1 MSGTA
6 TLQPQTTTRWRL
18 DPERSRVE
26 FRVPNLW
33 GLTTVNGRFDRY
45 DGTLSL
51 AERPAIELA
60 IDAGSLNTANA
71 RRDKHLRSAA
81 FFDAER
87 HPRIEFVSQRAGLRG
102 ERLHV
107 RGLLSAAGKSVS
119 IELDASAERDGDE
132 LVVDA
137 TVQLDQR
144 RLGMDWSPLGVI
156 RAPAELTVHGRLVHD
171 A

>member
-1 MSGTA
+1 MSDTA
-6 TLQPQTTTRWRL
+6 TLRPRTTTRWRL

-33 GLTTVNGRFDRY
+33 GLATVSGRFDRY
-45 DGTLSL
+45 EGTLSL
-51 AERPAIELA
+51 AERPAIELSV
-60 IDAGSLNTANA
+60 DVGSLNTANA

-87 HPRIEFVSQRAGLRG
+87 HPRIEFVSQHARLDG
-102 ERLHV
+102 ERLRV
-107 RGLLSAAGKSVS
+107 RGLLSAAGESVS
-119 IELDASAERDGDE
+119 LELDATAERDGDE

-171 A
+171 